1 MGDSQEINC
10 NTDMKRI
17 FTILASASLLLI
29 NVLPASAWG
38 QLGHSTI
45 AQVAQ
50 DHLTS
55 DAEMAL
61 NRYLDG
67 LKLAII
73 ASDADIYRGKWTVDL
88 GFIPTNPNEARVSF
102 VKDFDFTTPLNISP
116 WSHSITVDMDFNCY
130 PTDNLDGAYINNAA
144 YYVDRLAAELK
155 ANAENMDPYERYKAI
170 AIIVHLVG
178 DMHCPMHIVY
188 LPDNV
193 VKGHYF
199 VEWKGKKRDM
209 HVIWDGT
216 LWDAYYDWSFRDL
229 AYLVDTASPEQ
240 IAEITLGTV
249 YDYAENSARD
259 SWPAVSAYK
268 EGDTLPKSYA
278 TDVRHLLFSQLRN
291 GGYRL
296 AAIFNEIFK

>member
-1 MGDSQEINC
+1 
-10 NTDMKRI
+10 MKK
-17 FTILASASLLLI
+17 TLLMMAAATVDLCV
-29 NVLPASAWG
+29 NVFPSSGWG
-38 QLGHSTI
+38 QIGHSTI

-50 DHLTS
+50 DHLTPEAS
-55 DAEMAL
+55 QAL
-61 NRYLDG
+61 DEYLDG

-73 ASDADIYRGKWTVDL
+73 ASDADIYRSQWTVDL
-88 GFIPTNPNEARVSF
+88 GFIPTNPDDARV
-102 VKDFDFTTPLNISP
+102 KWLKEFDFSTPLNISP

-144 YYVDRLAAELK
+144 YYIDRLAAELK
-155 ANAENMDPYERYKAI
+155 DNAENMDPFERYKAI
-170 AIIVHLVG
+170 AIIVHLMG

-199 VEWKGKKRDM
+199 VDWKGKQRDM

-216 LWDAYYDWSFRDL
+216 LWDSYYDWSFRDM
-229 AYLVDTASPEQ
+229 AYLVDTASPEE
-240 IAEITLGTV
+240 IAEITAGTV
-249 YDYAENSARD
+249 YDYAERSARD
-259 SWPAVSAYK
+259 SWPAVSAYS
-268 EGDTLPKSYA
+268 EGDVLPKSYA
-278 TDVRHLLFSQLRN
+278 TDMRPLLFTQLRN

>member
-1 MGDSQEINC
+1 
-10 NTDMKRI
+10 MKKT
-17 FTILASASLLLI
+17 FMLMVAAASALCV
-29 NVLPASAWG
+29 NVFPSFGWG
-38 QLGHSTI
+38 QIGHSTI

-50 DHLTS
+50 DHLTPEAS
-55 DAEMAL
+55 LAL
-61 NRYLDG
+61 DEYLDG

-73 ASDADIYRGKWTVDL
+73 ASDADIYRSQWTVDL
-88 GFIPTNPNEARVSF
+88 GFIPTNPDDARV
-102 VKDFDFTTPLNISP
+102 KWLKEFDFSTPLNISP

-144 YYVDRLAAELK
+144 YYIDRLAAELK
-155 ANAENMDPYERYKAI
+155 ENAENMDPFERYKAI
-170 AIIVHLVG
+170 AVIVHLMG

-199 VEWKGKKRDM
+199 VDWKGKQRDM

-216 LWDAYYDWSFRDL
+216 LWDSYYDWSFRDM
-229 AYLVDTASPEQ
+229 AYLVDTASPEE
-240 IAEITLGTV
+240 IAEITAGTV
-249 YDYAENSARD
+249 YDYAERSARD
-259 SWPAVSAYK
+259 SWPAVSAYS
-268 EGDTLPKSYA
+268 EGDVLPKSYA
-278 TDVRHLLFSQLRN
+278 TDMRPLLFTQLRN